1 MKVEICDL
9 CYERVSEV
17 TKTTVVIEDFKGYDF
32 EFGHAFPAK
41 RKFKGVICDKCLNRL
56 RNSDKKEKKDAL

>member
-9 CYERVSEV
+9 CYERVSALN
-17 TKTTVVIEDFKGYDF
+17 KTTVTIEDYKGISF
-32 EFGHAFPAK
+32 ELNGVFPDK

-56 RNSDKKEKKDAL
+56 RNSDKKE